1 MSKAAAPSDRL
12 SRRRILQVAG
22 VVAGVLGYEA
32 LVHRLAVAG
41 GGHGPGPLLA
51 VAPLLLAACWLIW
64 LRSRVVSMV
73 LVAAVLV
80 ISLLLHAVHAAIPD
94 LKLLYPVPHIAAHLV
109 LLWFFGRTLYPGEV
123 ALVTRIARYEHG
135 SLPPDIERY
144 TRQVNWAW
152 CVYFAAM
159 AIVSAVLFAT
169 APLSTWSWFAN
180 VLNLPLLVAM
190 FVVEYVYRLLRFP
203 NFSHASFLAA
213 FRAFRAVGRA
223 SVIPGR

>member
-1 MSKAAAPSDRL
+1 V
-12 SRRRILQVAG
+12 LQIAG
-22 VVAGVLGYEA
+22 IAAGVLGYEA

-41 GGHGPGPLLA
+41 GGQGPGPLLA
-51 VAPLLLAACWLIW
+51 IAPLLFAGSWLIW
-64 LRSRVVSMV
+64 LRSRVLSAV
-73 LVAAVLV
+73 LAAAVLG
-80 ISLLLHAVHAAIPD
+80 IWLLLHAAHAAMPD

-135 SLPPDIERY
+135 NLPPDIERY
-144 TRQVNWAW
+144 TRQVTWAW
-152 CVYFAAM
+152 CIYFAVM
-159 AIVSAVLFAT
+159 AIVSATLFAT

-180 VLNLPLLVAM
+180 VLNVPLLAAM
-190 FVVEYVYRLLRFP
+190 FVVEYAVRLLRFP

-223 SVIPGR
+223 SVIQGR